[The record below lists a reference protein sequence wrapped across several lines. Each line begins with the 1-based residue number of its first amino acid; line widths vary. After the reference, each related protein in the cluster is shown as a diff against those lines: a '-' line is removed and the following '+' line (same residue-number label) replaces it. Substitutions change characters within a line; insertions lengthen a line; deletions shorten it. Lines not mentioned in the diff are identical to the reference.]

1 MNILKFYLKS
11 EHSGMVLA
19 TRAQDAQQP
28 TSYLSAAC
36 AGGVQPCGAGMRSS
50 RLIFTAKAPS
60 LPCMNMRRSRDW
72 ACTFT

>member
-11 EHSGMVLA
+11 EYSGMVLA
-19 TRAQDAQQP
+19 IRAQDAQQP
-28 TSYLSAAC
+28 APYLPAVC
-36 AGGVQPCGAGMRSS
+36 TGGVQLAGAGMRSS
-50 RLIFTAKAPS
+50 RLMFTAKAPS